1 MIKKNTIAVVERQPV
16 ARRTYATA
24 MDFCTIFANEMDSLY
39 SLALLLTA
47 DGELAEECFLGALE
61 DCRKAPEVF
70 RERASSWSRRAIIKR
85 AIQRMQPAPQREAAA
100 GDGQRY
106 RLDEIPLRLL
116 QLRTFERFVF
126 AMSVL
131 ERYSAWECATLLDC
145 RLRDVVASQISAL
158 KALGGSLGERVPAFD
173 GVVTQQRLVAQQ
185 SA

>member
-1 MIKKNTIAVVERQPV
+1 
-16 ARRTYATA
+16 

-47 DGELAEECFLGALE
+47 DGELAEACFLGALE
-61 DCRKAPEVF
+61 DCRNAPEVF

-85 AIQRMQPAPQREAAA
+85 AIQRMRPAPQRDAAT

-106 RLDEIPLRLL
+106 GLNDIPLRLL

-145 RLRDVVASQISAL
+145 RLREVVAAQISAL
-158 KALGGSLGERVPAFD
+158 KALGGTLGERVLTFNGA
-173 GVVTQQRLVAQQ
+173 VTQQRLSAQQ